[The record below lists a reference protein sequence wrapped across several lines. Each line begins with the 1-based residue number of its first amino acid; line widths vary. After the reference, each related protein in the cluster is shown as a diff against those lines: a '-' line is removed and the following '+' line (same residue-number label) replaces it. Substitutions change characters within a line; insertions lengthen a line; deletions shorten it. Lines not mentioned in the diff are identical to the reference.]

1 MSLNCVL
8 VALWLWWRSRMR
20 TGVGVKRS
28 EGLRGLV
35 PHMFHLQWRG
45 DTRLIVVDYIPRR
58 RKHAFTERGDSFV
71 IFDGMYRARIYR
83 QEAVATSDTLF
94 SAYRDAA
101 TQSRANRT

>member
-1 MSLNCVL
+1 MRLNCVL

-45 DTRLIVVDYIPRR
+45 DTRLIVVDYIPCR

-71 IFDGMYRARIYR
+71 IFDGMYRVRIYR
-83 QEAVATSDTLF
+83 QEVVATSDTLF

>member
-1 MSLNCVL
+1 MRLNCVL

-45 DTRLIVVDYIPRR
+45 DTRLVVVDYIPRR
-58 RKHAFTERGDSFV
+58 RKHAFIERGDSFV
-71 IFDGMYRARIYR
+71 IFDGMYRVRIYR
-83 QEAVATSDTLF
+83 QEAVETSDTLF